1 MEPQVRLQPP
11 RPSIFSI
18 LIESGVLPFYFG
30 KMLIQC
36 AIVYCYGDLLTPL
49 LPWRRYSAFF
59 NFSAVK
65 ICYQGSLCGSMSLW
79 LQICSFARIFTM
91 LFAKALGIIWYKS
104 VYTVFRLFLDC

>member
-1 MEPQVRLQPP
+1 MFLYLTNLNVLTANITVICVKFRDVMEPQVRLQPP

-49 LPWRRYSAFF
+49 LP
-59 NFSAVK
+59 
-65 ICYQGSLCGSMSLW
+65 
-79 LQICSFARIFTM
+79 
-91 LFAKALGIIWYKS
+91 
-104 VYTVFRLFLDC
+104 